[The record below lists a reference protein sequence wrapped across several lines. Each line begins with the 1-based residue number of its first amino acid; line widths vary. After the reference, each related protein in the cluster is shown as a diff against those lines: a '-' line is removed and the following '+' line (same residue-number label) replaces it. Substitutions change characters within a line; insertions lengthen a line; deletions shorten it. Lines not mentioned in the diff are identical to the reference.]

1 MIDWVGL
8 HFSGIV
14 VGKELMRDANLSN
27 PHDEIFILDV
37 ASASIGSVLGVNAYS
52 YVHTVDGSKL
62 KSVEGLCAY
71 LKKAEN
77 EKRKVQIVTRSRRW
91 EYMSAS
97 TYEIFKVRVK
107 DVKLV
112 GPKMIGGLN
121 CGR

>member
-1 MIDWVGL
+1 M
-8 HFSGIV
+8 
-14 VGKELMRDANLSN
+14 
-27 PHDEIFILDV
+27 
-37 ASASIGSVLGVNAYS
+37 GVNAYS

-107 DVKLV
+107 DAKLV